1 VEADAPITNGVTSSN
16 ADSEKKSISSL
27 EPRPPTPSTPSTAHH
42 PNEIGL
48 PPSSAEDNTNQVRS
62 MFQSKRLCE
71 RWLDNLFMVLYEDLR
86 VYTLWRA
93 EWEHFTKQQLQFNK
107 QNNEWEMLGE
117 LALRLHHK
125 VRFSVYWGLF

>member
-1 VEADAPITNGVTSSN
+1 VEADAPSTNGVASSELD
-16 ADSEKKSISSL
+16 AERKSISSL

-48 PPSSAEDNTNQVRS
+48 PPSSAEDNANEVHS

-93 EWEHFTKQQLQFNK
+93 EWEHFTKQQLKFNK

-125 VRFSVYWGLF
+125 V